1 MSFLDALTPGSTKY
15 DLYAKSISLPVTT
28 STVALNGGDP
38 LIANPG
44 INVATKEV
52 FIGNVEIL
60 QVPAIQ
66 IPTAAV
72 VNVPT
77 ANAAITL
84 QIPAR
89 YDAIEINAVFGYR
102 ATGAA
107 TYSYGLATKALN
119 DQTIFYR
126 PAAATA
132 FPKPGNNL
140 FLEITEITA
149 IGIIVP

>member
-1 MSFLDALTPGSTKY
+1 MSFLDALIPGSQKY

-72 VNVPT
+72 VNAPT
-77 ANAAITL
+77 ANAAIAL

-102 ATGAA
+102 VTGAT
-107 TYSYGLATKALN
+107 TYSYGLATKPLN
-119 DQTIFYR
+119 QQTIFYR
-126 PAAATA
+126 PVTGQA